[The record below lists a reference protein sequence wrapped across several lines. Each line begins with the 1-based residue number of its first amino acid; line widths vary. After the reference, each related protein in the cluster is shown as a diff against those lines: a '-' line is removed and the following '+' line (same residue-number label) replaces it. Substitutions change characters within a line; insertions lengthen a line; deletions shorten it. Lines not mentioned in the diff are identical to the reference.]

1 MKLKGIELKGT
12 YKVKFSDTYFEVC
25 NDKGYEIYFENS
37 GGYWDKNEY
46 DERDNQ
52 IYYED
57 SDGVWFKRNMTKKVI

>member
-37 GGYWDKNEY
+37 GGYWDKKW
-46 DERDNQ
+46 
-52 IYYED
+52 I
-57 SDGVWFKRNMTKKVI
+57 WWKRQSNLLWR